1 MKKQELVGH
10 LNVYLVI
17 LVHYE
22 WSWGRPLSA
31 GTYSYFKIYALPHIF
46 HWTRLECSAGQIWS
60 PGPMFDTV
68 CFKEIFFTYLSTD
81 VNK

>member
-1 MKKQELVGH
+1 MKKQELVSH

-46 HWTRLECSAGQIWS
+46 HWSVRQAESGPGALCLTPSALKKYFL
-60 PGPMFDTV
+60 PT
-68 CFKEIFFTYLSTD
+68 
-81 VNK
+81 